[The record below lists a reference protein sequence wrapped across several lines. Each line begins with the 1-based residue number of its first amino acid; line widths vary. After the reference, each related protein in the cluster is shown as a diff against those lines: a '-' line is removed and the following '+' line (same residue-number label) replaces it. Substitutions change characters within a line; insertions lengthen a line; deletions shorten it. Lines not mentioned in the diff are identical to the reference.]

1 MSLTLLAALMAA
13 LLVVTVANAIWRC
26 SHPYRMRYTRYTR
39 CARERR
45 RRMGICRTPPRHH
58 G

>member
-26 SHPYRMRYTRYTR
+26 SHPYRMRYTR